1 MDIPTPP
8 PGWAPTEKTIHRTF
22 TTASFIRGVDFVNAI
37 TPLAEELNHHP
48 DIILTYPC
56 VIITLTTHDK
66 GKVTNKDIALAKQIN
81 HLWDSIQ
88 PQALS

>member
-1 MDIPTPP
+1 MENFTPP
-8 PGWAPTEKTIHRTF
+8 IGWASTEKTIHRTF
-22 TTASFIRGVDFVNAI
+22 VTNLFTRGVDFVQAL
-37 TPLAEELNHHP
+37 TPLAEKLNHHP

-56 VIITLTTHDK
+56 VIVTLTTHDEER
-66 GKVTNKDIALAKQIN
+66 VTEKDIALAKQIN